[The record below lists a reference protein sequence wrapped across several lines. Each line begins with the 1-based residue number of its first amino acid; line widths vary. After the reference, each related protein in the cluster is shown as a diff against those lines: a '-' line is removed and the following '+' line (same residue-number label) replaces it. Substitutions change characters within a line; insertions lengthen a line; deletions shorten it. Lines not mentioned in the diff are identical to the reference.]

1 MRPGS
6 PLYANY
12 EFAAS
17 HAPLKLNLDPQIPAD
32 TGTERH
38 KATGSFLHH
47 LGRRAAGIEG
57 KRVADP
63 PAYTGSP
70 LWLG

>member
-1 MRPGS
+1 MRLGS

-17 HAPLKLNLDPQIPAD
+17 HAPLKLNLDLQIPPG

-38 KATGSFLHH
+38 KATGSFLPHW
-47 LGRRAAGIEG
+47 GRRAEGIGG

-70 LWLG
+70 LRLS